1 MKRGIRL
8 RPEVEAELEA
18 AIDWYEACAPGLG
31 SDFMRAVEASLA
43 SIERNPEYYQ
53 VVFDTARRALL
64 RRFPYALIYSIE
76 PDAIVI
82 AACLHTRQ
90 NPERWQRQNG

>member
-1 MKRGIRL
+1 MSIRL

-18 AIDWYEACAPGLG
+18 AIDWYEACSPGLG
-31 SDFMRAVEASLA
+31 SDFIRAVEASLA
-43 SIERNPEYYQ
+43 SIERNPECCQ
-53 VVFDTARRALL
+53 IVFDTARRALL

-82 AACLHTRQ
+82 VACLHTRQ
-90 NPERWQRQNG
+90 NPEHWRQRVE